1 MSSFRSPDLLER
13 RSNAATIKKMMLEK
27 FRAAR
32 QDPALEQQRLKRIA
46 VNEARAFRTAE
57 REATKKVR
65 EAELAAQAT
74 LAAEL
79 AAQAR
84 LEAEKAEALAKAHAA
99 ARDASL
105 AAEKKAERDARYA
118 ARKVAKP
125 PAPPGL
131 SSCPSGLASLGRRWP
146 HLPSNGH
153 IVRVSRQG
161 TNGDSGS
168 WCCASWGCSLWL
180 HSPVPLRIQCVPNL
194 GPPMLASGRHSAP

>member
-13 RSNAATIKKMMLEK
+13 RSNAATIKKVMLEK

-32 QDPALEQQRLKRIA
+32 QDPAFETQRLKRIA

-105 AAEKKAERDARYA
+105 AAEKKAARDARYA
-118 ARKVAKP
+118 ARKAAKKI
-125 PAPPGL
+125 
-131 SSCPSGLASLGRRWP
+131 RRR
-146 HLPSNGH
+146 GY
-153 IVRVSRQG
+153 
-161 TNGDSGS
+161 
-168 WCCASWGCSLWL
+168 
-180 HSPVPLRIQCVPNL
+180 
-194 GPPMLASGRHSAP
+194 